1 MKIGVM
7 IGADNPESGLNDVID
22 LAKKAEELGL
32 DSVWLANIF
41 SYDAIST
48 MALIG
53 RETNSIHLGTAV
65 TPTYPRHPV
74 AMAQQALTTAAAS
87 NNRFTLGIGL
97 SHKLVIEDMFGL
109 SYSKPIRHMKEYL
122 GVLMPL
128 LRGES
133 ADFDGQEYSVRGV
146 QFNVPEAKEVP
157 VVIAAL
163 GPQMLKLAADMVDGT
178 NTWMVGPNTMEQHIL
193 KTFEDAGKS
202 NPTIVAG
209 LPIVM
214 TNNIDAA
221 KESIAKN
228 LTVYGQLPSY
238 RAMLDREGVEG
249 PADLALVVMKII
261 CLVKSNDLLTWASL
275 ISTLQSWVWKK
286 ERMTGLSN
294 SLLHSRPKSLE
305 VQIDTFDLYSQHL

>member
-7 IGADNPESGLNDVID
+7 IGADDSQSGLNDVID
-22 LAKKAEELGL
+22 LAKKAEKLGL

-53 RETNSIHLGTAV
+53 RETNTIGLGTAV

-87 NNRFTLGIGL
+87 KNRFTLGIGL

-133 ADFDGQEYSVRGV
+133 ANFEGEEYRVQGV
-146 QFNVPEAKEVP
+146 QFTVPEATDVP

-193 KTFEDAGKS
+193 KAFEDAGKS
-202 NPTIVAG
+202 NPTVVAG

-214 TNNIDAA
+214 TNKIDEA

-249 PADLALVVMKII
+249 PADLALVGDENHLFGQIKRFADMGVTDFNAAIMGVEEGAYDRTIEF
-261 CLVKSNDLLTWASL
+261 LASL
-275 ISTLQSWVWKK
+275 KI
-286 ERMTGLSN
+286 
-294 SLLHSRPKSLE
+294 
-305 VQIDTFDLYSQHL
+305 

>member
-7 IGADNPESGLNDVID
+7 IGADNPEGGLNDVID

-53 RETNSIHLGTAV
+53 RETNTIHLGTAV

-87 NNRFTLGIGL
+87 DNRFTLGIGL

-133 ADFDGQEYSVRGV
+133 ANFDGQEYNVHGV

-221 KESIAKN
+221 RESIAKN

-249 PADLALVVMKII
+249 PADLALVGDENYLFGQIKRFADMGVSDFNAAIMDVEEGSYDRTIEF
-261 CLVKSNDLLTWASL
+261 LASL
-275 ISTLQSWVWKK
+275 KT
-286 ERMTGLSN
+286 
-294 SLLHSRPKSLE
+294 
-305 VQIDTFDLYSQHL
+305 

>member
-1 MKIGVM
+1 MNLVGCLRMKVGVM
-7 IGADNPESGLNDVID
+7 IGADNPESELKDVID

-53 RETNSIHLGTAV
+53 RETNTIHLGTAV

-87 NNRFTLGIGL
+87 DNRFTLGIGL

-133 ADFDGQEYSVRGV
+133 AYFDGQEYSVRGV
-146 QFNVPEAKEVP
+146 QFSVREAKDVP

-163 GPQMLKLAADMVDGT
+163 GSQMLKLAADMVDGT
-178 NTWMVGPNTMEQHIL
+178 NTWMVGPNTMEQHIIFLRLL
-193 KTFEDAGKS
+193 KMRA
-202 NPTIVAG
+202 
-209 LPIVM
+209 
-214 TNNIDAA
+214 
-221 KESIAKN
+221 N
-228 LTVYGQLPSY
+228 LTRQL
-238 RAMLDREGVEG
+238 
-249 PADLALVVMKII
+249 
-261 CLVKSNDLLTWASL
+261 LLGCRL
-275 ISTLQSWVWKK
+275 
-286 ERMTGLSN
+286 
-294 SLLHSRPKSLE
+294 
-305 VQIDTFDLYSQHL
+305 F

>member
-1 MKIGVM
+1 
-7 IGADNPESGLNDVID
+7 
-22 LAKKAEELGL
+22 
-32 DSVWLANIF
+32 
-41 SYDAIST
+41 
-48 MALIG
+48 
-53 RETNSIHLGTAV
+53 
-65 TPTYPRHPV
+65 
-74 AMAQQALTTAAAS
+74 MAQQALTTAAAS
-87 NNRFTLGIGL
+87 DNRFTLGIGL

-133 ADFDGQEYSVRGV
+133 ANFDGQEYNVRGV

-221 KESIAKN
+221 RESIAKN

-249 PADLALVVMKII
+249 PADLALVGDENYLFGQIKRFADMGVSDFNAAIMDVEEGAYDRTIEF
-261 CLVKSNDLLTWASL
+261 LASL
-275 ISTLQSWVWKK
+275 KT
-286 ERMTGLSN
+286 
-294 SLLHSRPKSLE
+294 
-305 VQIDTFDLYSQHL
+305 

>member
-7 IGADNPESGLNDVID
+7 IGADNPEGGLNDVID

-53 RETNSIHLGTAV
+53 RETNTIHLGTAV

-87 NNRFTLGIGL
+87 DNRFTLGIGL

-133 ADFDGQEYSVRGV
+133 ANFDGQEYNVHGV
-146 QFNVPEAKEVP
+146 QFDVPEAKEVP

-221 KESIAKN
+221 RESIAKN

-238 RAMLDREGVEG
+238 RAMLDREGIEG
-249 PADLALVVMKII
+249 PADLALVGDENYLFGQIKRFADMGVSDFNAAIMDVEEGAYERTIEF
-261 CLVKSNDLLTWASL
+261 LASL
-275 ISTLQSWVWKK
+275 KT
-286 ERMTGLSN
+286 
-294 SLLHSRPKSLE
+294 
-305 VQIDTFDLYSQHL
+305 

>member
-7 IGADNPESGLNDVID
+7 IGADDSQSGLNDVID
-22 LAKKAEELGL
+22 LAKKAEKLGL

-48 MALIG
+48 MALVG
-53 RETNSIHLGTAV
+53 RETNTIRLGTAV

-133 ADFDGQEYSVRGV
+133 ANFEGEEYRVQGV
-146 QFNVPEAKEVP
+146 QFTVPEATDVP

-193 KTFEDAGKS
+193 KAFEEAGKS
-202 NPTIVAG
+202 NPTVVAG

-214 TNNIDAA
+214 TNKIDEA

-228 LTVYGQLPSY
+228 LTVYGQLP
-238 RAMLDREGVEG
+238 L
-249 PADLALVVMKII
+249 
-261 CLVKSNDLLTWASL
+261 SL
-275 ISTLQSWVWKK
+275 I
-286 ERMTGLSN
+286 
-294 SLLHSRPKSLE
+294 H
-305 VQIDTFDLYSQHL
+305 I

>member
-7 IGADNPESGLNDVID
+7 IGADDSQSGLNDVID
-22 LAKKAEELGL
+22 LAKKAEKLGL

-48 MALIG
+48 MALVG
-53 RETNSIHLGTAV
+53 RETNTIRLGTAV

-87 NNRFTLGIGL
+87 KNRFTLGIGL

-133 ADFDGQEYSVRGV
+133 ANFEGEEYRVQGV
-146 QFNVPEAKEVP
+146 QFTVPEATDVP

-193 KTFEDAGKS
+193 KAFEEAGKS
-202 NPTIVAG
+202 NPTVVAG

-214 TNNIDAA
+214 TNKIDEA

-249 PADLALVVMKII
+249 PADLALVGDENHLFGQIKRFADMGVTDFNAAIMGVEEGAYDRTIEF
-261 CLVKSNDLLTWASL
+261 LASL
-275 ISTLQSWVWKK
+275 KT
-286 ERMTGLSN
+286 
-294 SLLHSRPKSLE
+294 
-305 VQIDTFDLYSQHL
+305 

>member
-7 IGADNPESGLNDVID
+7 IGADNPEGGLNDVID

-53 RETNSIHLGTAV
+53 RETNTIHLGTAV

-87 NNRFTLGIGL
+87 DNRFTLGIGL

-133 ADFDGQEYSVRGV
+133 ANFDGQEYNVHGV

-221 KESIAKN
+221 RESIAKN

-238 RAMLDREGVEG
+238 RAMLDREGIEG
-249 PADLALVVMKII
+249 PADLALVGDENYLFGQIKRFADMGVSDFNAAIMDVEEGAYDRTIEF
-261 CLVKSNDLLTWASL
+261 LASL
-275 ISTLQSWVWKK
+275 KT
-286 ERMTGLSN
+286 
-294 SLLHSRPKSLE
+294 
-305 VQIDTFDLYSQHL
+305 

>member
-7 IGADNPESGLNDVID
+7 IGADDSQSGLNDVID
-22 LAKKAEELGL
+22 LAKKAEKLGL

-48 MALIG
+48 MALVG
-53 RETNSIHLGTAV
+53 RETNTIRLGTAV

-87 NNRFTLGIGL
+87 KNRFTLGIGL

-128 LRGES
+128 IRGES
-133 ADFDGQEYSVRGV
+133 ANFEGEEYRVQGV
-146 QFNVPEAKEVP
+146 QFTVPEATDVP

-193 KTFEDAGKS
+193 KAFEEAGKS
-202 NPTIVAG
+202 NPTVVAG

-214 TNNIDAA
+214 TNKIDEA

-249 PADLALVVMKII
+249 PADLALVGDENHLFGQIKRFADMGVTDFNAAIMGVEEGAYDRTIEF
-261 CLVKSNDLLTWASL
+261 LASL
-275 ISTLQSWVWKK
+275 KT
-286 ERMTGLSN
+286 
-294 SLLHSRPKSLE
+294 
-305 VQIDTFDLYSQHL
+305 

>member
-7 IGADNPESGLNDVID
+7 IGADNPESGLDDVIG

-32 DSVWLANIF
+32 DSVWLASIF

-53 RETNSIHLGTAV
+53 RETNTIHLGTAV

-87 NNRFTLGIGL
+87 DNRFTLGIGL

-133 ADFDGQEYSVRGV
+133 ANFDGQEYNVRGV

-221 KESIAKN
+221 RESIAKN

-238 RAMLDREGVEG
+238 RAMLDREGIEG
-249 PADLALVVMKII
+249 PADLALVGDENYLFGQIKRFADMGVSDFNAAIMDVEEGSYDRTIEF
-261 CLVKSNDLLTWASL
+261 LASL
-275 ISTLQSWVWKK
+275 KT
-286 ERMTGLSN
+286 
-294 SLLHSRPKSLE
+294 
-305 VQIDTFDLYSQHL
+305 

>member
-7 IGADNPESGLNDVID
+7 IGADNPEGGLNDVID

-53 RETNSIHLGTAV
+53 RETNTIHLGTAV

-87 NNRFTLGIGL
+87 DNRFTLGIGL

-133 ADFDGQEYSVRGV
+133 ANFDGQEYNVHGV

-221 KESIAKN
+221 RESIAKN

-238 RAMLDREGVEG
+238 RAMLDREGIEG
-249 PADLALVVMKII
+249 PADLALVGDENYLFGQIKRFADMGVSDFNAAIMDVEEGSYDRTIEF
-261 CLVKSNDLLTWASL
+261 LASL
-275 ISTLQSWVWKK
+275 KT
-286 ERMTGLSN
+286 
-294 SLLHSRPKSLE
+294 
-305 VQIDTFDLYSQHL
+305 

>member
-7 IGADNPESGLNDVID
+7 IGADDSPSGLNDVIH
-22 LAKKAEELGL
+22 LAKKAEKLGL

-48 MALIG
+48 MALVG
-53 RETNSIHLGTAV
+53 RETNTIRLGTAV

-87 NNRFTLGIGL
+87 DNRFTLGIGL

-133 ADFDGQEYSVRGV
+133 ANFEGEEYRVQGV
-146 QFNVPEAKEVP
+146 QFTVPEATDVP

-193 KTFEDAGKS
+193 KAFEDAGKS
-202 NPTIVAG
+202 NPTVVAG

-214 TNNIDAA
+214 TNKIDEA

-249 PADLALVVMKII
+249 PADLALVGDENH
-261 CLVKSNDLLTWASL
+261 LF
-275 ISTLQSWVWKK
+275 
-286 ERMTGLSN
+286 G
-294 SLLHSRPKSLE
+294 
-305 VQIDTFDLYSQHL
+305 QIKRFADMGPVSP

>member
-1 MKIGVM
+1 M
-7 IGADNPESGLNDVID
+7 
-22 LAKKAEELGL
+22 
-32 DSVWLANIF
+32 
-41 SYDAIST
+41 
-48 MALIG
+48 
-53 RETNSIHLGTAV
+53 
-65 TPTYPRHPV
+65 
-74 AMAQQALTTAAAS
+74 
-87 NNRFTLGIGL
+87 
-97 SHKLVIEDMFGL
+97 
-109 SYSKPIRHMKEYL
+109 
-122 GVLMPL
+122 LMPL

-163 GPQMLKLAADMVDGT
+163 GPQMLKLAADMVDCT

-209 LPIVM
+209 LPIDM
-214 TNNIDAA
+214 TTNIDAA

-249 PADLALVVMKII
+249 PADLALVGDENH
-261 CLVKSNDLLTWASL
+261 LF
-275 ISTLQSWVWKK
+275 
-286 ERMTGLSN
+286 G
-294 SLLHSRPKSLE
+294 
-305 VQIDTFDLYSQHL
+305 QI

>member
-7 IGADNPESGLNDVID
+7 IGADDSQSGLSDVID
-22 LAKKAEELGL
+22 LAKKAEKLGL

-48 MALIG
+48 MALVG
-53 RETNSIHLGTAV
+53 RETNTIRLGTAV

-87 NNRFTLGIGL
+87 KNRFTLGIGL

-133 ADFDGQEYSVRGV
+133 ANFEGEEYRVQGV
-146 QFNVPEAKEVP
+146 QFTVPEATDVP

-193 KTFEDAGKS
+193 KAFEDAGKS
-202 NPTIVAG
+202 NPTVVAG

-214 TNNIDAA
+214 TNKIDEA

-249 PADLALVVMKII
+249 PADLALVGDENHLFGQIKRFADMGVTDFNAAIMGVEEGAYDRTIEF
-261 CLVKSNDLLTWASL
+261 LASL
-275 ISTLQSWVWKK
+275 KT
-286 ERMTGLSN
+286 
-294 SLLHSRPKSLE
+294 
-305 VQIDTFDLYSQHL
+305 

>member
-7 IGADNPESGLNDVID
+7 IGADNPESGLNDVIG

-53 RETNSIHLGTAV
+53 RETNTIHLGTAV

-87 NNRFTLGIGL
+87 DNRFTLGIGL

-133 ADFDGQEYSVRGV
+133 ANFDGQEYNVRGV

-178 NTWMVGPNTMEQHIL
+178 NTWMVGPNTMERHIL

-221 KESIAKN
+221 RESIAKN

-249 PADLALVVMKII
+249 PADLALVGDENYLFGQIKRFADMGVSDFNAAIMDVEEGSYDRTIEF
-261 CLVKSNDLLTWASL
+261 LASL
-275 ISTLQSWVWKK
+275 KT
-286 ERMTGLSN
+286 
-294 SLLHSRPKSLE
+294 
-305 VQIDTFDLYSQHL
+305 

>member
-7 IGADNPESGLNDVID
+7 IGADNPEGGLNDVID

-53 RETNSIHLGTAV
+53 RETNTIHLGTAV

-87 NNRFTLGIGL
+87 DNRFTLGIGL

-133 ADFDGQEYSVRGV
+133 ANFDGQEYNVHGV

-221 KESIAKN
+221 RESIAKN

-249 PADLALVVMKII
+249 PADLALVGDENYLFGQIKRFADMGVSDFIAAIMDVEEGAYDRTIEF
-261 CLVKSNDLLTWASL
+261 LASL
-275 ISTLQSWVWKK
+275 KT
-286 ERMTGLSN
+286 
-294 SLLHSRPKSLE
+294 
-305 VQIDTFDLYSQHL
+305 

>member
-7 IGADNPESGLNDVID
+7 IGADDSQSGLNDVID
-22 LAKKAEELGL
+22 LAKKAEKLGL

-48 MALIG
+48 MALVG
-53 RETNSIHLGTAV
+53 RETNTIRLGTAV

-87 NNRFTLGIGL
+87 KNRFTLGIGL

-133 ADFDGQEYSVRGV
+133 ANFEGEEYRVQGV
-146 QFNVPEAKEVP
+146 QFTVPEATDVP

-193 KTFEDAGKS
+193 KAFEDAGKS
-202 NPTIVAG
+202 NPTVVAG

-214 TNNIDAA
+214 TNKIDEA

-249 PADLALVVMKII
+249 PADLALVGDENHLFGQIKRFADMGVTDFNAAIMGVEEGAYDRTIEF
-261 CLVKSNDLLTWASL
+261 LASL
-275 ISTLQSWVWKK
+275 KT
-286 ERMTGLSN
+286 
-294 SLLHSRPKSLE
+294 
-305 VQIDTFDLYSQHL
+305 